1 MYRSA
6 NENQRLRRQY
16 QQAASELA
24 GLARRRHPT
33 PAEAI
38 TMRVLKKEKLRLK
51 DLLLRAGAAML
62 TLSCGTISDG
72 NTTPSAS
79 NLARAVSEASEDGDA
94 LRGGRVYDRFYG
106 ENPGVGFS
114 PDAPDTTARDGDG
127 GPNDDGTLLDGDGRV
142 VDNQSGH
149 GYRMKNFFGWD
160 LRGADGIYGP
170 DYQDEPYVMPINLI
184 EDSFTRLELAS
195 LFVDGESG
203 VPAWG
208 EVMPEQ
214 DLADLVAFVMAVRE
228 RDLPQPGDI
237 WELDEAAPSGYV
249 LKPGARISQ
258 GHTAIAAQCGNSAC
272 HGADGTN
279 ILFDDGEFSLGSMAR
294 ASAYEAW
301 LKIVAGNPGS
311 PMRSQLPATGTGT
324 VKAQFVL
331 DVLAALCDQT
341 AYPLGEASEAD
352 VPANDPRCG
361 SYMR

>member
-1 MYRSA
+1 MFLSE
-6 NENQRLRRQY
+6 NESQRLGR
-16 QQAASELA
+16 
-24 GLARRRHPT
+24 
-33 PAEAI
+33 
-38 TMRVLKKEKLRLK
+38 KKAKPRPEEH
-51 DLLLRAGAAML
+51 LLRAGAALLM
-62 TLSCGTISDG
+62 LSCGTISDG
-72 NTTPSAS
+72 NDVPGAS
-79 NLARAVSEASEDGDA
+79 ELAQDVSEASENGDA

-106 ENPGVGFS
+106 ENTSLGFS
-114 PDAPDTTARDGDG
+114 PDAADTAARDGSG
-127 GPNDDGTLLDGDGRV
+127 GPNDDGTLPDGDGRV
-142 VDNQSGH
+142 VDNSSGH

-160 LRGADGIYGP
+160 LRGADGVYGP
-170 DYQDEPYVMPINLI
+170 DYQDQSYVMPINLI
-184 EDSFTRLELAS
+184 EDSMSRLELAS
-195 LFVDGESG
+195 LFVDGASG

-208 EVMPEQ
+208 EVVPEQ
-214 DLADLVAFVMAVRE
+214 DLADLVAFVMAVRQH
-228 RDLPQPGDI
+228 DLPQPGDI
-237 WELDEAAPSGYV
+237 WELDAEAPSGYV
-249 LKPGARISQ
+249 LKPGARIAQ

-311 PMRSQLPATGTGT
+311 PMRSQLPATGTGN

-341 AYPLGEASEAD
+341 AYPLGVASEAD

>member
-1 MYRSA
+1 MFLD
-6 NENQRLRRQY
+6 ENVSQCLEHRLLY
-16 QQAASELA
+16 AA
-24 GLARRRHPT
+24 
-33 PAEAI
+33 
-38 TMRVLKKEKLRLK
+38 
-51 DLLLRAGAAML
+51 AALL
-62 TLSCGTISDG
+62 TLSCGTISEGEDA
-72 NTTPSAS
+72 PSAS
-79 NLARAVSEASEDGDA
+79 DLARSVSQASEDADV

-106 ENPGVGFS
+106 ENTSVGFS
-114 PDAPDTTARDGDG
+114 PDVADTAARDGSG
-127 GPNDDGTLLDGDGRV
+127 GPNADGTLLDGDGRV
-142 VDNQSGH
+142 VDNVSGH

-170 DYQDEPYVMPINLI
+170 DYQDQPYVMPINLI
-184 EDSFTRLELAS
+184 EDSLSRLELAS
-195 LFVDGESG
+195 LFVDGAAD

-237 WELDEAAPSGYV
+237 FELDESAPSGYV
-249 LKPGARISQ
+249 LKPGARIAQ
-258 GHTAIAAQCGNSAC
+258 GHSAIAAQCGNSAC

-311 PMRSQLPATGTGT
+311 PMRSQLPATGSGT

-341 AYPLGEASEAD
+341 AYPLGAASEPD